1 MVPTIGNQT
10 TAQLLPPFNSKQTSI
25 PRSRL
30 EPEIPEVRAH
40 AI

>member
-1 MVPTIGNQT
+1 MVGDQT

-25 PRSRL
+25 LRSRL
-30 EPEIPEVRAH
+30 EPETPEVQAQ